1 MKKLMFTLLMGLF
14 LSPLQIFADHY
25 DYDKVM
31 PLPDPPLRN
40 PFVTQ
45 IIFNLDYYTGNLSV
59 YAENDITGLT
69 ITLTGNGVTY
79 INTTVA
85 LNAGQSYTD
94 SLAGYDEGTYILTLS
109 TADGVI
115 AQYQITVVAD

>member
-1 MKKLMFTLLMGLF
+1 MKKLMFTLLMGLS

-25 DYDKVM
+25 PYDELK
-31 PLPDPPLRN
+31 PFPPPPARSPALYQVAFDLN
-40 PFVTQ
+40 
-45 IIFNLDYYTGNLSV
+45 YYTGDLSV
-59 YAENDITGLT
+59 YAENAITGLT

>member
-1 MKKLMFTLLMGLF
+1 MKKLMFTLLMGLS

-25 DYDKVM
+25 PYDELK
-31 PLPDPPLRN
+31 PFPNPPLRS
-40 PFVTQ
+40 PALYQVAFD
-45 IIFNLDYYTGNLSV
+45 LDYYTGDLSV

-94 SLAGYDEGTYILTLS
+94 SLAGYAEGTYILTLS

-115 AQYQITVVAD
+115 AQYEITVIAD